1 MPNIS
6 PKTYSIPLSLALEY
20 KRLLNTPEI
29 GSQTARAR
37 KVGVSPARV
46 SQLLRLFKLPADVQQ
61 SVIQMGDPLTSRK
74 VTERK
79 LRVMLVAPLP
89 G

>member
-20 KRLLNTPEI
+20 KLPPEHPRI
-29 GSQTARAR
+29 GSQTALAR

-46 SQLLRLFKLPADVQQ
+46 SQMLRLFILPADVQQ
-61 SVIQMGDPLTSRK
+61 SVIQMGYPLTSRK